1 MFGLFKIVWLIPG
14 PVVVCSVLQTLQ
26 CLPHP
31 DAYEGT
37 KVETVRSEQLVHT
50 ACRWLLYGC
59 EASSIAILGLFISG
73 RDSLAS
79 SLFT

>member
-31 DAYEGT
+31 ATG
-37 KVETVRSEQLVHT
+37 KCNAAT
-50 ACRWLLYGC
+50 AV
-59 EASSIAILGLFISG
+59 
-73 RDSLAS
+73 
-79 SLFT
+79 